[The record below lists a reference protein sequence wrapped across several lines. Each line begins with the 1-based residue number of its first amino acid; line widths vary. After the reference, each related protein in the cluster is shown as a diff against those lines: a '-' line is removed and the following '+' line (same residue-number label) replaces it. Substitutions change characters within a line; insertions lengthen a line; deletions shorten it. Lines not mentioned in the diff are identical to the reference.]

1 MFRSILDGDWKS
13 NLLLQYDK
21 KERQY
26 MNKTQCIAKER
37 PFNFVTCLCGDK
49 ITCICM
55 VLYHLYLLCVVNCCK
70 NLDHKCLKF

>member
-37 PFNFVTCLCGDK
+37 PFNFVTCLCGDVYDK
-49 ITCICM
+49 D
-55 VLYHLYLLCVVNCCK
+55 HLYKLLCVVNCCK